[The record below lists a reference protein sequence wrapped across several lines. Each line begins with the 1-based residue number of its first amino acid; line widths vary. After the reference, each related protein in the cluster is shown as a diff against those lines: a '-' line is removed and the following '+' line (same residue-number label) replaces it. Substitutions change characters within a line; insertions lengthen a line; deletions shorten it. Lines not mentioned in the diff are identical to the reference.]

1 MARKKKAE
9 RGPRSSAADR
19 IHGAL
24 HPGGIS
30 PRAKTV
36 KNTNIN
42 IRVTPAQ
49 KEEIAE
55 IAQQL
60 GVSVTDYFIEL
71 HNQAKAILVDRDIP

>member
-1 MARKKKAE
+1 MARKKNTE
-9 RGPRSSAADR
+9 PGPRKDAADR
-19 IHGAL
+19 IKGAL
-24 HPGGIS
+24 RPGGIS
-30 PRAKTV
+30 SRAKTV

-60 GVSVTDYFIEL
+60 GVSVTDYLIEL